1 MLTTLAPAIAFAI
14 NVVVQ
19 VASYRL
25 VSRLNILGAIFA
37 GFGAGLLALIVLS
50 AYDYTIQ
57 RQPPPELISLF
68 IVNLVTF
75 SALGYG
81 YFHFINLGVTARR
94 IRLLIELMESEGGLA
109 YEEILQRYNAREMVD
124 NRLGRLLDSGQV
136 LLKEGKCFI
145 GKPVMLLMAKAMVAM
160 KLLVLGK
167 RSEFH

>member
-1 MLTTLAPAIAFAI
+1 M
-14 NVVVQ
+14 
-19 VASYRL
+19 
-25 VSRLNILGAIFA
+25 
-37 GFGAGLLALIVLS
+37 S

-109 YEEILQRYNAREMVD
+109 YEELLQKYNAREMVD

-136 LLKEGKCFI
+136 VLTEGKYFI